1 MVRTD
6 RYDNLFKKIGEDVR
20 IHQWC
25 EITQPELVEIE
36 NHVSIDGYVY
46 FSVSAELGSYI
57 HIGNGV
63 SVLGGPTGELI
74 MEDFTNIGSGSKIV
88 VISDDFTKG
97 LINPIVPLK
106 YRNLI
111 GNKIIMRRFSLV
123 GVNSVVL
130 PYVEMAEGSVLAANS
145 LLKKSTEQW
154 CIYGGSPA
162 RKIGER
168 DKELIL
174 KGAKELGYCY

>member
-1 MVRTD
+1 MKT
-6 RYDNLFKKIGEDVR
+6 YKSFMFKKYGTDVKIDDSAR
-20 IHQWC
+20 ITRCNLLSLGSH
-25 EITQPELVEIE
+25 I
-36 NHVSIDGYVY
+36 SIDMGVYISVKGSIGDYVH
-46 FSVSAELGSYI
+46 LGTHCCI
-57 HIGNGV
+57 IGG
-63 SVLGGPTGELI
+63 SGGELI
-74 MEDFTNIGSGSKIV
+74 MEAFTNIGAGSKIV

-106 YRNLI
+106 HRNLI

-145 LLKKSTEQW
+145 LLKESTESW

-174 KGAKELGYCY
+174 KGAKELGYE